1 MENVF
6 VLIIN
11 TRLIGVYTSHRKAV
25 QAMIMEAIPFGY
37 TMSDYTFDLGI
48 EFFTFTDK
56 SENEKVY
63 ELQEVTPDTR
73 A

>member
-11 TRLIGVYTSHRKAV
+11 ARLIGVYTSHRKAV
-25 QAMIMEAIPFGY
+25 QAMIMEVIPFGY
-37 TMSDYTFDLGI
+37 TMSDYTFDFGV
-48 EFFTFTDK
+48 EFFTFTDQLG
-56 SENEKVY
+56 NEKVY
-63 ELQEVTPDTR
+63 ELQEVTPDQR

>member
-11 TRLIGVYTSHRKAV
+11 ARLIGVYTSHRKAI

-37 TMSDYTFDLGI
+37 TMSDYTFDFGV
-48 EFFTFTDK
+48 EFFTFTDQ
-56 SENEKVY
+56 SGNEKVY
-63 ELQEVTPDTR
+63 ELQEVTPDQR